1 MKKLFTLIAVAAM
14 AFAAQANVL
23 TVCDNGGYDG
33 YSNHVPTYGFWADTE
48 GTLAQMIYP
57 AAMLTDMAGSEITE
71 VKFYTLAQYYVENG
85 MDPYISN
92 TNFINFENAMIQLSL
107 MKVDQN
113 DFSEVVVGATP
124 VATTIPEVGDMYLTF
139 VLDEPYTYEGGNL
152 LIEAKIIEGGS
163 FGTTYF
169 YGAISGTNPMVPEDC
184 SIYSYVSA
192 YSGTNTYLE
201 DFLPMATFTYEEG
214 GDVPPVD
221 EHAEGVWLVTYD
233 MNGEEIW
240 TEMNESNGDY
250 NVILRCSYG
259 IYGTFDYYG
268 GETRPDIE
276 YYIVV
281 DGVRYGA
288 AEDGTLT
295 VLGEAMQNPLTEGEN
310 NYVLG
315 EGLGK
320 VYNMGV
326 AIDEMTGDMYVY
338 AAVAG
343 YTDVNEMN
351 ADKAVAGVRYF
362 NMAGQEMKEANGM
375 TIVVTTYT
383 DGTTSAAKVMK

>member
-1 MKKLFTLIAVAAM
+1 MKKFFTLIAVAVL
-14 AFAAQANVL
+14 AFAAQANEL
-23 TVCDNGGYDG
+23 TVCQGSY
-33 YSNHVPTYGFWADTE
+33 YSSVSPLCGLYADTE
-48 GTLAQMIYP
+48 GTMTQSIYP
-57 AAMLTDMAGSEITE
+57 ADMLAEMEGYQITAI
-71 VKFYTLAQYYVENG
+71 KFYTLAYYYEMNG
-85 MDPYISN
+85 MVDDDETDY
-92 TNFINFENAMIQLSL
+92 INFDGAKFQLSL
-107 MKVDQN
+107 KEVDELG
-113 DFSEVVVGATP
+113 FEEAVAVIGATA
-124 VATTIPEVGDMYLTF
+124 VATSVPEYGDMEVEF
-139 VLDEPYTYEGGNL
+139 ILDEPFEYNGKNL
-152 LIEAKIIEGGS
+152 LVEVECIETEGDWGM
-163 FGTTYF
+163 TYF
-169 YGAISGTNPMVPEDC
+169 YGDGVEGYNC
-184 SIYSYVSA
+184 A
-192 YSGTNTYLE
+192 YSFVDNEANISSY
-201 DFLPMATFTYEEG
+201 LPMATFTYEESTV
-214 GDVPPVD
+214 VPSD

-288 AEDGTLT
+288 AADGTLT
-295 VLGEAMQNPLTEGEN
+295 ILGEAMKNPLTEGVN

>member
-1 MKKLFTLIAVAAM
+1 MGFSATAQEPGKEVSEYALATVEVPGKSGEEPPYETPAPVVNTEETPDAVVITA
-14 AFAAQANVL
+14 
-23 TVCDNGGYDG
+23 TG
-33 YSNHVPTYGFWADTE
+33 E
-48 GTLAQMIYP
+48 GTVTVYVQYIDMETGD
-57 AAMLTDMAGSEITE
+57 LTTE
-71 VKFYTLAQYYVENG
+71 
-85 MDPYISN
+85 
-92 TNFINFENAMIQLSL
+92 
-107 MKVDQN
+107 
-113 DFSEVVVGATP
+113 
-124 VATTIPEVGDMYLTF
+124 
-139 VLDEPYTYEGGNL
+139 TYEGEGTVTVTIPRGEEDAYINFWAVAQADEDAVPGSTEVEYFFE
-152 LIEAKIIEGGS
+152 IPAKEGG
-163 FGTTYF
+163 
-169 YGAISGTNPMVPEDC
+169 VE
-184 SIYSYVSA
+184 
-192 YSGTNTYLE
+192 
-201 DFLPMATFTYEEG
+201 
-214 GDVPPVD
+214 PPVD
-221 EHAEGVWLVTYD
+221 PYAEGVWLVTYD

>member
-1 MKKLFTLIAVAAM
+1 MKKFFTLIAVAVL
-14 AFAAQANVL
+14 AFAAQANEL
-23 TVCDNGGYDG
+23 TVCQGSY
-33 YSNHVPTYGFWADTE
+33 YSSVSPLCGLYADTE
-48 GTLAQMIYP
+48 GTMTQSIYP
-57 AAMLTDMAGSEITE
+57 ADMLAEMEGYQITAI
-71 VKFYTLAQYYVENG
+71 KFYTLAYYYEMNG
-85 MDPYISN
+85 MVDDDETDY
-92 TNFINFENAMIQLSL
+92 INFDGAKFQLSL
-107 MKVDQN
+107 KEVDELG
-113 DFSEVVVGATP
+113 FEEEVAVIGATA
-124 VATTIPEVGDMYLTF
+124 VATAVPEYGDMEVEF
-139 VLDEPYTYEGGNL
+139 ILDEPFEYNGKNL
-152 LIEAKIIEGGS
+152 LVEVECIETEGDWGM
-163 FGTTYF
+163 TYF
-169 YGAISGTNPMVPEDC
+169 YGDGVEGYNCAYYFIDNEATLS
-184 SIYSYVSA
+184 SY
-192 YSGTNTYLE
+192 
-201 DFLPMATFTYEEG
+201 LPMATFTYEESTV
-214 GDVPPVD
+214 VPSD

-295 VLGEAMQNPLTEGEN
+295 VLGEAMQNPLYVGEN